1 MYNNMTLSNWL
12 GSVKANNSLYD
23 EVMGKPLA
31 EQIAQKNN
39 LERYIQAEQQQKMME
54 IGRLPM
60 QNEEQQSIMCLIQQ
74 IGLYKELL
82 SQVTYQN
89 QILSRNINFK
99 QQGNYSAMP
108 QMSQYGGMGMNFMGL
123 NPMSMQ
129 GMGMMGMQGLQGGY
143 SNLMGSNYSLIQMAF
158 WQVR

>member
-1 MYNNMTLSNWL
+1 MYNNLTLSNLL

-23 EVMGKPLA
+23 EVMGQPLA
-31 EQIAQKNN
+31 DQLAQKNN

-54 IGRLPM
+54 IGRLPL

-89 QILSRNINFK
+89 QILSRDINFK
-99 QQGNYSAMP
+99 QQGNYNTMP
-108 QMSQYGGMGMNFMGL
+108 QMGQMGQMGQYAGMGMNYMGM
-123 NPMSMQ
+123 NPMSMP
-129 GMGMMGMQGLQGGY
+129 GMGMMGMQGGY
-143 SNLMGSNYSLIQMAF
+143 PNMMGSNCCLI
-158 WQVR
+158 